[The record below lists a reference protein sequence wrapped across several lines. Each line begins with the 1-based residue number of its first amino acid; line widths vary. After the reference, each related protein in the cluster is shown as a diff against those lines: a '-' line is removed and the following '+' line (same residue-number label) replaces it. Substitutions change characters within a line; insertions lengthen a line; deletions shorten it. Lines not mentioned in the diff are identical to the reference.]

1 MGQQDCR
8 SRSEQQEQTQ
18 PNRAKDGPVH
28 VLSPLV
34 LKPVMMPVTAAIM
47 MPRILPSVPT
57 GPGRMTVA
65 VSIAITVIGRPDMS
79 RVSIATVG
87 VVTVPM
93 PAIALSYAVLLLF
106 ACLLEGLRQQMI
118 ENGTHFGLAHIQVHA
133 PDYYPDR
140 SIYKTLGGPEGTD
153 VSGLLTAITSDPRVR
168 AASPRVYGYGLVSH
182 AHHSAGAELL
192 GIVPD
197 QEQQISA
204 LHEGTMRRA
213 LKICCSL
220 PG

>member
-1 MGQQDCR
+1 MSQQDCR
-8 SRSEQQEQTQ
+8 SRPEQQEQTQ

-47 MPRILPSVPT
+47 MPRIL
-57 GPGRMTVA
+57 
-65 VSIAITVIGRPDMS
+65 
-79 RVSIATVG
+79 
-87 VVTVPM
+87 
-93 PAIALSYAVLLLF
+93 
-106 ACLLEGLRQQMI
+106 
-118 ENGTHFGLAHIQVHA
+118 
-133 PDYYPDR
+133 
-140 SIYKTLGGPEGTD
+140 
-153 VSGLLTAITSDPRVR
+153 TSDPRVR

-204 LHEGTMRRA
+204 LHEGTMRHA
-213 LKICCSL
+213 LKICCSP